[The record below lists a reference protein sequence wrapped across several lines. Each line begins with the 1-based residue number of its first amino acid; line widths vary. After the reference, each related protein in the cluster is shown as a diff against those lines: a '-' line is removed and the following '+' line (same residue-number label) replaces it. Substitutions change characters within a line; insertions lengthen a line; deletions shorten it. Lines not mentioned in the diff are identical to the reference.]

1 MLFQIKTSK
10 RGWINPADDPE
21 NWQDLYRLS
30 FAKYWQGLCGNL
42 HYENNHL
49 ILWASSQ
56 TMWQKLHNL
65 PNTSFRVNG
74 LTPETVEVRYCYIHK

>member
-10 RGWINPADDPE
+10 RGWINPADEPE
-21 NWQDLYRLS
+21 NWQ
-30 FAKYWQGLCGNL
+30 GLCKEMMLYSYGDL
-42 HYENNHL
+42 HYKNNHL

-65 PNTSFRVNG
+65 PNTSFQVNG